1 MVKDKTIIPDASA
14 EALAGKLLEITPMWL
29 HAMSAA
35 FRNQGEVD
43 VSTLTQMRTLHAL
56 QRGPCT
62 FKELTSWRKVSAPTL
77 SRTLEAM
84 VKRGWVERIPHP
96 DDKRQIL
103 LKLTAP
109 GLAEFERIR
118 VRMLQHTTHIMSALV
133 SADRQ
138 HLFIGLNAL
147 MQHLQIDCPGD
158 PINANSWSNDH
169 KKGTPK

>member
-1 MVKDKTIIPDASA
+1 MPKNKTIAPDVSA

-29 HAMSAA
+29 HAMSTA
-35 FRNQGEVD
+35 FRNNGEVD

-62 FKELTSWRKVSAPTL
+62 FKELISWRKVAPPTL

-103 LKLTAP
+103 LKLTP
-109 GLAEFERIR
+109 SGLAEFERIR
-118 VRMLQHTTHIMSALV
+118 AHMLQHTTHIMSELV
-133 SADRQ
+133 SAERQ

-147 MQHLQIDCPGD
+147 MQHLQKDCPVD
-158 PINANSWSNDH
+158 PINANSWSKDH
-169 KKGTPK
+169 KKGTL